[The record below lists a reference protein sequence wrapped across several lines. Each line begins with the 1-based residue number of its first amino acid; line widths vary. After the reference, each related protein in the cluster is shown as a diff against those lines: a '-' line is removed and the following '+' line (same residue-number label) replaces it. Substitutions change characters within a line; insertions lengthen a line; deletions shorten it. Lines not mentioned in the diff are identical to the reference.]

1 MKMVE
6 RQDSGGSIPISRYEE
21 SISAL
26 KLAEID
32 DIVCAFLLRTSLFG
46 TEESFGLWGV
56 IRSDH
61 HIHIRAVTEFVR
73 QASRAL
79 DASEEGGYQQSIDSK
94 VNEFANHRGGLEEKA
109 VGWGGVAGHVG
120 ARQAHH
126 TESRQIHAD

>member
-1 MKMVE
+1 MKIVE

-73 QASRAL
+73 QASRTL
-79 DASEEGGYQQSIDSK
+79 DASEKGGYQQSIDSK
-94 VNEFANHRGGLEEKA
+94 VNEFANHRGGLREKA
-109 VGWGGVAGHVG
+109 VCVAGHVG